1 MCLYAAELMRPQQDV
16 VKTLVI
22 SRPTRELKS
31 RLLPSAAVQ
40 NKMPEDDLKL
50 LINFVD
56 LLDKA
61 LVLDPDRRMTAKE
74 ALAHPFL
81 AS

>member
-31 RLLPSAAVQ
+31 RLLPSTAVQ